1 MVHKLFYRR
10 VNFAVANN
18 AAEQSFPKEMRL
30 NFFWFPFYTFSH
42 PNSLIVNEKKAT
54 RKNAKQQHTKK
65 HEWNKKGKINFEK
78 CMQHDAKW
86 SNCMKFDLQM
96 NLHVVVLLL
105 FILLIVGNSGTKIH
119 SLRITCI
126 SLKSKWNWKCVREG
140 KKSSKQNTNR
150 IYFWFIWI
158 NNYNGIYWHK
168 SNEWEMADEAATKR
182 WCYFQ
187 YM

>member
-1 MVHKLFYRR
+1 
-10 VNFAVANN
+10 
-18 AAEQSFPKEMRL
+18 MRL
-30 NFFWFPFYTFSH
+30 NFLWFPFHTFSH
-42 PNSLIVNEKKAT
+42 PNSLIVNENKRHEKMQSNSAKKT
-54 RKNAKQQHTKK
+54 NGI
-65 HEWNKKGKINFEK
+65 KKGKINFKK

-96 NLHVVVLLL
+96 NLHVVFLLL
-105 FILLIVGNSGTKIH
+105 FILLIVGNSVTNIH
-119 SLRITCI
+119 SWRITCI
-126 SLKSKWNWKCVREG
+126 SLKSKWNWKCVWEG

-168 SNEWEMADEAATKR
+168 SNEWEMADEATKR